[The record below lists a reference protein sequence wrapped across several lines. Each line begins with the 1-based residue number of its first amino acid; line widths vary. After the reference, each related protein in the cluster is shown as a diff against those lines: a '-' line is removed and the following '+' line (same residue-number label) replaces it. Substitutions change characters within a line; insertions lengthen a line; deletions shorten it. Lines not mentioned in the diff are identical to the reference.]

1 MAVAERADDLQH
13 VLEQQLD
20 ELEAKEPGTRAGD
33 AEALHDFRVATRRSR
48 ALLRPC
54 SGVDELQRELRWL
67 AGLLGPVRDL
77 DVLIEHVAG
86 LVAQLDGDREGGEE
100 LLLVLVAQR
109 DDARRELY
117 AGLDSERYQALL
129 VRFRDELPRLGGTD
143 GARLRRVAARELRR
157 LERARADLAEDPAD
171 AELHRVRIK
180 AKRTRYAAEL
190 AARSGGKRLKRLAE
204 AAKDLQDVI
213 GLHQDAVVAETRI
226 RAAAATAPT
235 LLAAGRIIEIERERR
250 RDARSKLPKLWK
262 RLDRAAAKAF

>member
-1 MAVAERADDLQH
+1 MAVAERADDLQR

-86 LVAQLDGDREGGEE
+86 LVAQLDGDREGGEA
-100 LLLVLVAQR
+100 LLQVLEAQR

-117 AGLDSERYQALL
+117 AGLDSGRYQALL
-129 VRFRDELPRLGGTD
+129 VRFRDELARLGETD
-143 GARLRRVAARELRR
+143 GALLRRVAARELRR
-157 LERARADLAEDPAD
+157 LERAHAELPEDPAD
-171 AELHRVRIK
+171 TELHRVRIK

-190 AARSGGKRLKRLAE
+190 AARSGGKRLKRLAD
-204 AAKDLQDVI
+204 AAKGLQDAI

-226 RAAAATAPT
+226 RAAASGPT

-250 RDARSKLPKLWK
+250 RDARAALPKLWK
-262 RLDRAAAKAF
+262 RLDRVAAKAF